1 MYHGVIHQSAPIPQE
16 KRRSSASPSPFF
28 PLPLCDSSIFYQ
40 GVRFKASCVHKFFT
54 SQACTAL
61 SCLVCTTYGPMV
73 PFTLTSL
80 TSVTVSCTTHRPVS
94 PAAYTNFSLYA
105 PTLLSHLVY
114 NLWARGTLY
123 LDEPHIC
130 YSLMYDSWACV
141 AHSVHEFFTLH
152 TCASQLSCIQL
163 MGPQHPLH

>member
-61 SCLVCTTYGPMV
+61 SCLV
-73 PFTLTSL
+73 
-80 TSVTVSCTTHRPVS
+80 
-94 PAAYTNFSLYA
+94 
-105 PTLLSHLVY
+105 Y
-114 NLWARGTLY
+114 NLWAHGALY